1 MKPITKKRTK
11 AYFIDLAIS
20 TAVTIGVEQLLRK
33 KIKNEAVHTLV
44 TPTVVM
50 WGLEYAQLR
59 KNGQTVGYKQAGLK
73 LEGTNSSE
81 LTSSQIIK
89 RMAYRDCISTLQYI
103 GNRKAFEGN
112 DGSVLPQ
119 DRYADTVVK
128 EV

>member
-1 MKPITKKRTK
+1 MKAITKKRTK

-20 TAVTIGVEQLLRK
+20 TAVTIGVEQLMRK
-33 KIKNEAVHTLV
+33 KIKSEAVHALV

-59 KNGQTVGYKQAGLK
+59 RCGQTIGYKQTGLK
-73 LEGTNSSE
+73 IEGTDGQAPTPN
-81 LTSSQIIK
+81 QIIK
-89 RMAYRDCISTLQYI
+89 RMAYRDCLSTFKYL
-103 GNRKAFEGN
+103 GDRKGFEGK

-119 DRYADTVVK
+119 DTYAETIVK